1 MQRKI
6 DNTGRIVIPINI
18 RRELNLD
25 KDALDFEVE
34 VSNGEK
40 QIVIKRAVCKCTFCG
55 SEENI
60 ISIMSHNICKQC
72 SEKLEKFYTGKTV

>member
-34 VSNGEK
+34 VSNGEN
-40 QIVIKRAVCKCTFCG
+40 QIVIKRAV
-55 SEENI
+55 
-60 ISIMSHNICKQC
+60 
-72 SEKLEKFYTGKTV
+72 